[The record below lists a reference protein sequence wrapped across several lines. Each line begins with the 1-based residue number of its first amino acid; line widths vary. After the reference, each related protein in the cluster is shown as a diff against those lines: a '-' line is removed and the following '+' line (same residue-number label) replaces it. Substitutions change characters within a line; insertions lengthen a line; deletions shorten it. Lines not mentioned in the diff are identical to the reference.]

1 MIRSSDS
8 LTPLSADVTALLAEL
23 HRRSTLR
30 EKLIGRTAHDLAVL
44 DELAT
49 AAEPL
54 MIPYLLDAVFTNPG
68 AVSRAAAG
76 VVDAALTRTPLRALS
91 RLEDE
96 CRRKTWYSW
105 PFPARR
111 GWHTL
116 LPVQLAQF
124 HNLGPTELAV
134 AAVASFH
141 PNGHVR
147 EAAVD
152 WLDTLGD
159 PATPYLLLRL
169 NDWVDQV
176 AERARAAMRARLARV
191 RSDMLVHCLPLLAAL
206 DRTSRRDHS
215 AITDAVR
222 TIRTRLSDWPRS
234 LTPSRQL
241 ATTNWRAW

>member
-8 LTPLSADVTALLAEL
+8 LTRLSAHVMALAAEL
-23 HRRSTLR
+23 HRPSTLR

-49 AAEPL
+49 APEPL
-54 MIPYLLDAVFTNPG
+54 VIPYLLDAVFTSPG

-76 VVDAALTRTPLRALS
+76 VVDAALTRTPVRALS

-105 PFPARR
+105 PFPAKG

-116 LPVQLAQF
+116 RPVELARF
-124 HNLGPTELAV
+124 HNSGPTELAV

-141 PNGHVR
+141 PNGYVR
-147 EAAVD
+147 ETAVD
-152 WLDTLGD
+152 WLDTLGE
-159 PATPYLLLRL
+159 PATPYLVLRL

-176 AERARAAMRARLARV
+176 AER
-191 RSDMLVHCLPLLAAL
+191 
-206 DRTSRRDHS
+206 
-215 AITDAVR
+215 
-222 TIRTRLSDWPRS
+222 
-234 LTPSRQL
+234 
-241 ATTNWRAW
+241 